1 MPSNPETDP
10 AQSLAER
17 LGCDDPSELMQVI
30 AELVAL
36 GMVEIVGDKLRLT
49 EAGRASIARRAQK
62 LN

>member
-1 MPSNPETDP
+1 MSSNPETNP

-36 GMVEIVGDKLRLT
+36 GLVEIVGDELLLT
-49 EAGRASIARRAQK
+49 EAGRASLATWTQR